1 MLAQVAGPLALSIS
15 PSSAQH
21 MFRRLT
27 RASGHMGLELYELTH
42 KYMNSAP
49 AQICGARGN
58 RHSSSSGCVPAV
70 DQRCEALRLGRPLP
84 VREVPAATPCAAA
97 EENWS
102 NSQREKGGRGHGG
115 QTFS

>member
-21 MFRRLT
+21 MFRRLG

-49 AQICGARGN
+49 AQQIRGTGQST
-58 RHSSSSGCVPAV
+58 RQQLVGLCPCCRPAV
-70 DQRCEALRLGRPLP
+70 RGSGVGAPLAGSGGP
-84 VREVPAATPCAAA
+84 RRYAVRGGG
-97 EENWS
+97 EELV
-102 NSQREKGGRGHGG
+102 
-115 QTFS
+115 